1 MLSVLVTLAVF
12 AFLLFWLGASYRRI
26 LRLRV
31 LVSRAWK
38 TLDEHVKRRIEIVGQ
53 ALEVA
58 RNAGIQGVELD
69 RLAHVHAQAIPY
81 RGPAEAG
88 RMNTQLDQALS
99 GLLSLMGQHPGVA
112 GALRAISEDLNA
124 VSRSVGSARDSYNER
139 AIGYNR
145 AIGAVPGNLIA
156 GLGGFHRAELFT

>member
-1 MLSVLVTLAVF
+1 MLSVLVTLALF
-12 AFLLFWLGASYRRI
+12 AFLLFLLGASYRRI

-69 RLAHVHAQAIPY
+69 RLAHVQAQAIPY

-88 RMNTQLDQALS
+88 RMNAQLDQALS

-112 GALRAISEDLNA
+112 GVLRAISEDLNA
-124 VSRSVGSARDSYNER
+124 VSRSVVIARDSYNER
-139 AIGYNR
+139 AINYNR

-156 GLGGFHRAELFT
+156 GVAGFHRAELFA